1 MMNTKIRYWI
11 QDASIWMKNLKITLH
26 SSLFTILSFSIL
38 LGFGC
43 KKSGVKELVYLR
55 NGGEEQKRVIEPQI
69 RRFEELNPGIQVKL
83 LMVPWEQGEQ
93 KLINMIA
100 TESPPD
106 LAYVGSRHIP
116 LLAEMKALL
125 PLDIPSKRQNEYF
138 DGIWK
143 MVTWEEKIYGIPRA
157 FSTKTMYYNT
167 ELFEQVG
174 ILKPPE
180 TWRDLY
186 EAANKISE
194 ETEAYG
200 FALAGKKFVSTTT
213 QFFNFVFQNGGE
225 VVNKNGQIV
234 LQDERNVEALK
245 FYLSLA
251 QFSEPGPTAYKR
263 EDLSH
268 LFREGKVGMYISGP
282 WRRKLFDGANTPYQ
296 IAPLPSGPRG
306 RSSCT
311 LVSDSIVLFK
321 SSKYPLL
328 AQKLALFLT
337 NWENQ
342 IALDT
347 LWGMTPMRVNEAE
360 LDYFQSPTW
369 KPFIEMIP
377 RGKPQP
383 LVRNWK
389 NLEDAVTEAIQGV
402 LLEKKDPSEALIDA
416 ESVLKKAL

>member
-1 MMNTKIRYWI
+1 MVKLKKISVI
-11 QDASIWMKNLKITLH
+11 CLL
-26 SSLFTILSFSIL
+26 TIIVFGLS
-38 LGFGC
+38 C
-43 KKSGVKELVYLR
+43 QKKEVKELVYLR
-55 NGGEEQKRVIEPQI
+55 NGGEAQKRVIEPQI
-69 RRFEELNPGIQVKL
+69 RRFEKFHPGIHVKL

-93 KLINMIA
+93 KLINMIT

-125 PLDIPSKRQNEYF
+125 PLDIPTERQSEYF

-143 MVTWEEKIYGIPRA
+143 MVTWKEKIYGIPRA
-157 FSTKTMYYNT
+157 FSTKTLYYNS
-167 ELFEQVG
+167 ELFDQVG

-180 TWRDLY
+180 TWADLF
-186 EAANKISE
+186 EAAKKISE

-213 QFFNFVFQNGGE
+213 QFFNFVFQNNGE
-225 VVNKNGQIV
+225 VVNEKGQIV
-234 LQDERNVEALK
+234 LQDNKIVEALE

-268 LFREGKVGMYISGP
+268 LFREGKVGMYVSGP
-282 WRRKLFDGANTPYQ
+282 WRRKLFDGASTPYR
-296 IAPLPSGPRG
+296 IAALPSGPRG

-311 LVSDSIVLFK
+311 LVSDSIVLFQ

-342 IALDT
+342 IELDT
-347 LWGMTPMRVNEAE
+347 LWGMTPMRIQEAE
-360 LDYFQSPTW
+360 LDFFQSPTW

-377 RGKPQP
+377 SGKPQP

-402 LLEKKDPSEALIDA
+402 LLEKVDPRKALRDA
-416 ESVLKKAL
+416 EIALKESI